1 MIPSSRGR
9 CLVTFLVKKIAFCS
23 TYILPSR
30 LFSQMHWLPFSSG
43 SMGEDSLLAV
53 LGIQMRFPVMTTTRY
68 DEYGPDR
75 WLDEGLVVV
84 TVNYRGG
91 ALGFLSLGTPEVTF
105 PHIRKPDMFTMYSWT
120 TPRFLGTRVYWTSSW
135 PWSLFKPTLHCLEE
149 TLPEYE
155 QL

>member
-1 MIPSSRGR
+1 
-9 CLVTFLVKKIAFCS
+9 
-23 TYILPSR
+23 
-30 LFSQMHWLPFSSG
+30 
-43 SMGEDSLLAV
+43 MGEDSLLAV

-105 PHIRKPDMFTMYSWT
+105 PHIR
-120 TPRFLGTRVYWTSSW
+120 
-135 PWSLFKPTLHCLEE
+135 
-149 TLPEYE
+149 
-155 QL
+155 